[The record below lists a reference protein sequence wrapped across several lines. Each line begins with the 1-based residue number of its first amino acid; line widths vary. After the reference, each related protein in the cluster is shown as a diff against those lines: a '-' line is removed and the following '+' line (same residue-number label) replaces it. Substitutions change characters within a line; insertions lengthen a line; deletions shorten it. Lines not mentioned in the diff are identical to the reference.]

1 MHAHSPLSESSDMR
15 TPDYARMV
23 IIWSCMKIDCVLYE
37 RERISWSILFL
48 QLYFLVLIGQH
59 DCASLLNG
67 DPTVYYR
74 VFKNE
79 LMVDS
84 ILNSV
89 TEFNVINIIISVFVP
104 LLFFSSSLQLLQMI
118 LLLSLL
124 FS

>member
-1 MHAHSPLSESSDMR
+1 MYAHSPLSESSDMR

-37 RERISWSILFL
+37 REKISRSILFR

-67 DPTVYYR
+67 DPTVYR
-74 VFKNE
+74 IFKNE

-89 TEFNVINIIISVFVP
+89 TEFNVIDIIISVFVP
-104 LLFFSSSLQLLQMI
+104 LLFFFHHHYSYYK
-118 LLLSLL
+118 
-124 FS
+124 